1 MEPEKHKMMLQ
12 RPSYLL
18 QPCDCAFNFN
28 RRLSTQSPGFK
39 MNYSVRGAYLRIWG
53 QLHRHKTSAGHA
65 FHLFNG
71 KKKVLLGI
79 SSLENE
85 EQGDEMPIKLNIKK
99 RLAFLLDEME

>member
-1 MEPEKHKMMLQ
+1 MEPEKHKMMIQ

-18 QPCDCAFNFN
+18 QPCDCAFHFN
-28 RRLSTQSPGFK
+28 RHLATQSPGFN
-39 MNYSVRGAYLRIWG
+39 MNYSVKGAYLRIWG

-71 KKKVLLGI
+71 KK
-79 SSLENE
+79 SLENE
-85 EQGDEMPIKLNIKK
+85 EQRDDMPIKLNIKK